1 MRRLLKRDA
10 YNKSNN
16 KKFDG
21 LITQVGVS
29 SKEFW
34 QWFDLMPKHVRD
46 ELHNPDN
53 SYERQQELWAKA
65 CRMYG
70 REIKAR
76 LTQMAE

>member
-1 MRRLLKRDA
+1 MILRKLKRGA
-10 YNKSNN
+10 YTKPN

-21 LITQVGVS
+21 LVTQVGIS

-46 ELHNPDN
+46 EMHDPWN

-65 CRMYG
+65 VQKYG
-70 REIKAR
+70 REIRNK
-76 LTQMAE
+76 LNE

>member
-1 MRRLLKRDA
+1 MIRRKLKRGA
-10 YNKSNN
+10 YTKYNN

-34 QWFDLMPKHVRD
+34 QWFDMMPKHVRD
-46 ELHNPDN
+46 EMHDSWN
-53 SYERQQELWAKA
+53 SYERQQELWVKA

-70 REIKAR
+70 KEIKAR
-76 LTQMAE
+76 LAQR